1 MKAFAA
7 LYQALDRTTSSRQKV
22 AAMTAYLKTATPED
36 AAWAVYFLSGGKI
49 KRLLPTAHLRA
60 YVLRQ
65 TGLPV
70 WLFEECYQTV
80 GDLAETIAL
89 LLPNE
94 QTVRETGLNEWVT
107 EGLLP
112 LQSLDDEA
120 RANELDRLLA
130 GWDADTRFICLKF
143 ITSGFRVGVSRLLV
157 TRALA
162 QHTGLAVTQM
172 AQRMVGYLNS
182 RERPNRE
189 RFQALTADRDEDLQ
203 AIEPG
208 QPYPFFLAQSL
219 TQQEDSLT
227 ALWAQ
232 ADQWQAEWKWD
243 GIRAQIVCRHG
254 QVWLWSRGEELIS
267 EQFPDLCEAAQQ
279 LATGTVLDGEI
290 LVWHPDQD
298 NPESFASL
306 QKRLGRKR
314 ITDSVKRDYPV
325 VFMAYD
331 LLEQGGLDCR
341 DQALSDRRK
350 RLSDLLATQTSS
362 GEAPLK
368 VDLRLKLSPTLAIE
382 NEQQAR
388 QLHAKAR
395 EVRAE
400 GLMIKALSSHYGV
413 GRTRQAGLWFKWK
426 LDPLTVDA
434 VLIYAQRG
442 HGRRASLYTDYTF
455 AVWDDSLPGPTRT
468 LVPVAKAYSGLTDK
482 EIKQI
487 DAILRKSTIESFGPV
502 RQVKPTLVFEIGF
515 EGILPSARHKSGV
528 ALRFPRMLRWR
539 VDKPVDEADTLKTLK
554 ALL

>member
-22 AAMTAYLKTATPED
+22 AAMTAYLHTVSPED
-36 AAWAVYFLSGGKI
+36 AAWAVYFLAGGKI

-65 TGLPV
+65 TGLPL

-94 QTVRETGLNEWVT
+94 HTERETGLNQWVT

-112 LQSLDDEA
+112 LQSLNDEA

-143 ITSGFRVGVSRLLV
+143 ITGGFRVGVSRLLV

-162 QHTGLAVTQM
+162 QYTGLAVTQM

-182 RERPNRE
+182 REHPSRE
-189 RFQALTADRDEDLQ
+189 RFLALTADRDEDLK

-219 TQQEDSLT
+219 TQQEEAIS
-227 ALWAQ
+227 ALWTQ

-243 GIRAQIVCRHG
+243 GIRAQIVCRHD

-267 EQFPDLCEAAQQ
+267 EQFPDLLESAQQ
-279 LATGTVLDGEI
+279 LPSGTVLDGEI

-298 NPESFASL
+298 TPESFASL

-314 ITDSVKRDYPV
+314 VNDSFKRDYPV

-341 DQALSDRRK
+341 DQSLSERRTH
-350 RLSDLLATQTSS
+350 LIDLLSLNTD
-362 GEAPLK
+362 P
-368 VDLRLKLSPTLAIE
+368 RLKLSPTLVIE

-388 QLHAKAR
+388 QHHIKAR
-395 EVRAE
+395 EIRAE
-400 GLMIKALSSHYGV
+400 GLMIKSLSSQYGV

-455 AVWDDSLPGPTRT
+455 AVWDDSAPGTART
-468 LVPVAKAYSGLTDK
+468 LVPIAKAYSGLTDK

-487 DAILRKSTIESFGPV
+487 DAILRKSTVESFGPV
-502 RQVKPTLVFEIGF
+502 RQVEPTLVFEIGF

-539 VDKPVDEADTLKTLK
+539 VDKPVEEADTLKTLK